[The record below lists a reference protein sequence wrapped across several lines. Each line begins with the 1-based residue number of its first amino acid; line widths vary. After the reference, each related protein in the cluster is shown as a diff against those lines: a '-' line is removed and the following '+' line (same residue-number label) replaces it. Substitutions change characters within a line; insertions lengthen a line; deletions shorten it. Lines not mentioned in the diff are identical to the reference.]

1 MRLLAMPH
9 KICSVIPAKAGIHF
23 AYPLPQARIL
33 NVPTREINFQRDLK
47 NHLPIIFYSAIGPIQ
62 ESIYLKLLDKSNPFR
77 NQKQKNTQ
85 RL

>member
-1 MRLLAMPH
+1 MPH

-47 NHLPIIFYSAIGPIQ
+47 NHLPIIGS
-62 ESIYLKLLDKSNPFR
+62 SRKSVGELGAF
-77 NQKQKNTQ
+77 
-85 RL
+85 